1 MTQSKRETERKYEPP
16 AGGLAGLPDLTG
28 VGPVAS
34 VTAAGPEELDA
45 VYHDTV
51 DLRLAGSSATLR
63 RRTGGP
69 DAGWHLKL
77 PLTGDTREEVWAP
90 LSDDVPAALREL
102 VLSRTRGAP
111 LRPVVRIRS
120 TRAVRRLHDAEGG
133 VLAELSLD
141 EVRADA
147 TAAGGGR
154 GEWGELEVE
163 LAEGVHAGLL
173 DAVEKKLRKKGIVR
187 SDSPSKLA
195 RALRDTGVGGA
206 GVPRTPDGV
215 VAGSSGSYVL
225 SYLREQ
231 VGVLVGL
238 DPAVRRELPDAVHR
252 MRVTCRRLR
261 SCLRSYRSVLDR
273 RVTDPVAAELR
284 WLAGELG
291 AARDQEVLRE
301 RIGAALD
308 GLPDEL
314 VLGPVAARLR
324 VWDVS
329 RDEDVRSRTRMALGS
344 PRHLR
349 LLDALDELVRHP
361 PLRSGAGRKPA
372 RTMARAVLKEY
383 ARLAGRMDLALARP
397 SGRSRE
403 TELHEAR
410 KAAKRLRYAAEVAR
424 PALGKPVARL
434 GKQAK
439 AVQQLLGEHQDA
451 VVAQDTLRRLAV
463 AAHGAGE
470 SAFTWG
476 CCTAGNGRARK
487 PGSGSCPG
495 CGGPRRIPRCGPRSN
510 TDRRQ
515 LLCGVLP
522 DRSLTT

>member
-1 MTQSKRETERKYEPP
+1 MTHSKHETERKYEPP
-16 AGGLAGLPDLTG
+16 SGGLAGLPDLTG

-34 VTAAGPEELDA
+34 VTATGPEELDA

-77 PLTGDTREEVWAP
+77 PLAGDTREEVWAP
-90 LSDDVPAALREL
+90 LSDDVPEALREL

-120 TRAVRRLHDAEGG
+120 TRAVRQLRDAEGA

-141 EVRADA
+141 EVRANA

-154 GEWGELEVE
+154 AEWGELEVE
-163 LAEGVHAGLL
+163 LADGVPAQLL

-187 SDSPSKLA
+187 ADSPSKLA
-195 RALRDTGVGGA
+195 RALRDTGVGDT
-206 GVPRTPDGV
+206 GVRRPPAGV
-215 VAGSSGSYVL
+215 VAGSSGSYVV

-231 VGVLVGL
+231 VGVLVSL
-238 DPAVRRELPDAVHR
+238 DPAVRRDLPDAVHQ

-291 AARDQEVLRE
+291 VARDQEVLRE

-308 GLPDEL
+308 GLPDDL

-329 RDEDVRSRTRMALGS
+329 REEDVRSRTRQALGT
-344 PRHLR
+344 PRQLR
-349 LLDALDELVRHP
+349 LLDALDTLVRRP
-361 PLRSGAGRKPA
+361 PLRAGAGRKPA

-383 ARLAGRMDLALARP
+383 GRLAGRMDLALARP

-424 PALGKPVARL
+424 PALGKPAARL
-434 GKQAK
+434 GKHAK

-476 CCTAGNGRARK
+476 LLHGRERAGAEARQRELPGVWRAASDPALRA
-487 PGSGSCPG
+487 P
-495 CGGPRRIPRCGPRSN
+495 
-510 TDRRQ
+510 
-515 LLCGVLP
+515 LEH
-522 DRSLTT
+522 

>member
-16 AGGLAGLPDLTG
+16 SGGVAGLPDLTG

-34 VTAAGPEELDA
+34 VTATGSEELDA
-45 VYHDTV
+45 VYHDTG
-51 DLRLAGSSATLR
+51 DLRLAASSATLR

-90 LSDDVPAALREL
+90 LSDDVPESLREL
-102 VLSRTRGAP
+102 TLSRTRGVQ

-120 TRAVRRLHDAEGG
+120 TRTVRQLRDAEGR

-147 TAAGGGR
+147 AASGGGR
-154 GEWGELEVE
+154 AEWGELEVE
-163 LAEGVHAGLL
+163 LADGVHAGLL
-173 DAVEKKLRKKGIVR
+173 DVVEKKLRKKGIVR
-187 SDSPSKLA
+187 ADSPSKLA
-195 RALRDTGVGGA
+195 RALRETGAAVERA
-206 GVPRTPDGV
+206 RPSEV
-215 VAGSSGSYVL
+215 VAGSPGAYVL
-225 SYLREQ
+225 AYVSEQ
-231 VGVLVGL
+231 AGKLVSL
-238 DPAVRRELPDAVHR
+238 DPAVRRDLPDAVHQ

-261 SCLRSYRSVLDR
+261 GCLRSYRSVLDR
-273 RVTDPVAAELR
+273 RVTDPVRAELR

-291 AARDQEVLRE
+291 VTRDQEVLGE
-301 RIGAALD
+301 RIGAALAE
-308 GLPDEL
+308 LPDEL

-324 VWDVS
+324 VWEVS
-329 RDEDVRSRTRMALGS
+329 HGGEARSRTREALAS
-344 PRHLR
+344 PRYLR
-349 LLDALDELVRHP
+349 LLDALDALVRQP
-361 PLRSGAGRKPA
+361 PLRAKAAGKPA

-383 ARLAGRMDLALARP
+383 GRLAGRMDHALAQP
-397 SGRSRE
+397 AGRSRE
-403 TELHEAR
+403 TGLHEAR
-410 KAAKRLRYAAEVAR
+410 KAAKKLRYAAEVAR

-434 GKQAK
+434 GKRAK

-476 CCTAGNGRARK
+476 LLHGRERAGA
-487 PGSGSCPG
+487 
-495 CGGPRRIPRCGPRSN
+495 
-510 TDRRQ
+510 DARQ
-515 LLCGVLP
+515 LELP
-522 DRSLTT
+522 EVWRAASDPALRAPLEH

>member
-16 AGGLAGLPDLTG
+16 SGGVAGLPDLTG

-45 VYHDTV
+45 VYHDTA
-51 DLRLAGSSATLR
+51 DLRLAAASATLR
-63 RRTGGP
+63 RRTGGR

-77 PLTGDTREEVWAP
+77 PLAGDTREEVWAP
-90 LSDDVPAALREL
+90 LSDDVPQALREL
-102 VLSRTRGAP
+102 VLSRTRGAQ

-120 TRAVRRLHDAEGG
+120 TRAVRHLRDAEGR

-141 EVRADA
+141 EVRADS

-154 GEWGELEVE
+154 AEWGELEVE
-163 LAEGVHAGLL
+163 LADGVRAGLL
-173 DAVEKKLRKKGIVR
+173 DVVEKKLREKGIVR
-187 SDSPSKLA
+187 ADSPSKLA
-195 RALRDTGVGGA
+195 RALRDTGAGA
-206 GVPRTPDGV
+206 EPARRPPSRV
-215 VAGSSGSYVL
+215 VAGSPGSYVL
-225 SYLREQ
+225 AYLREQ
-231 VGVLVGL
+231 AGILAAL
-238 DPAVRRELPDAVHR
+238 DPAVRRDLPDAVHR

-273 RVTDPVAAELR
+273 RVTDPVRAELQ

-308 GLPDEL
+308 ELPGDL

-329 RDEDVRSRTRMALGS
+329 RGGDVRSRTREALNT
-344 PRHLR
+344 PRYLR
-349 LLDALDELVRHP
+349 LLDALDTLVGQP
-361 PLRSGAGRKPA
+361 PLRAKAAGKPA
-372 RTMARAVLKEY
+372 RTMARAVLEEY
-383 ARLAGRMDLALARP
+383 DRLAGRMDHALARP
-397 SGRSRE
+397 AGRSRE

-410 KAAKRLRYAAEVAR
+410 KAAKKLRYAAEVAR

-434 GKQAK
+434 GKHAK
-439 AVQQLLGEHQDA
+439 AVQELLGEHQDA
-451 VVAQDTLRRLAV
+451 VVAQDTLRGLAV

-476 CCTAGNGRARK
+476 LLHGRERAGAEARLSKLPAVWRAASDPALRA
-487 PGSGSCPG
+487 PLGH
-495 CGGPRRIPRCGPRSN
+495 
-510 TDRRQ
+510 
-515 LLCGVLP
+515 
-522 DRSLTT
+522 